1 MVVKKLARSSR
12 RLVTL
17 TGAAVLLLLAV
28 TLLAAQRSIDRIDNV
43 RPQVAQLFSDALGAP
58 VALGALS
65 ANWQGPIPRLEIA
78 SLTLRDQA
86 GQAPLRVAGLR
97 LELNLWLSLW
107 HRSLV
112 WRELSA
118 ERVALVISEEGPGQ
132 WGLAGLSRGTSPLNP
147 KALLAP
153 LAYSRFV
160 QLLDLDIQLQP
171 QQSDSYSLRGTQL
184 RIENQ
189 RNFHR
194 LQATLGFA
202 GGGESALQLV
212 AEGRGDPLDR
222 ESFTGTGYLQ
232 LDQLDLAA
240 PLATVGMS
248 LFPELFVDLQ
258 ALSALSVPLAGEFWL
273 SLAQGGVVELHGEL
287 GAEQIPLDW
296 ARDLDPLTQLRGQLS
311 GWYTPGQ
318 DWGLRLQ
325 QVDVSWAE
333 RAIEPFNMALSL
345 SLAEPGDFALAFNQV
360 KADLLVELLSDSG
373 LLLAKWRGLL
383 DTLNPRGQLGAVTV
397 GRTAGDY
404 FVGAQLRDFSVDRWR
419 GVPGVRGLDG
429 QLELR
434 GERAVLQLADDD
446 GLQLL
451 FAPSYEEYIGA
462 DSAAGLITA
471 EWSLA
476 TKQFA
481 IAGERLAAGALGGNA
496 EVDFYSWRAD
506 AGSSADSLL
515 ELRITASDLGG
526 ASWPSYLPATLPE
539 RLTSWLG
546 GALLQPAID
555 QFALLVRGDRDSAD
569 QLSLSSQVAVELAA
583 GQLDFAPGWP
593 RLEQLKGS
601 LLVSDGALAGQFD
614 QLASAGLAVTGGQL
628 TLPAGAAEL
637 AISARAD
644 AALADYQRYLANTP
658 LAETLSALLG
668 WQYRGTATANVEL
681 TIPVGGAA
689 PDGLDYTIDVGLVD
703 GVVALGQPA
712 LELDQLAGQLTI
724 SRDAGVVADAV
735 VGRAVGAP
743 LTLAFYR
750 DIGGQRMSIDS
761 VLNAELLTDV
771 SGIDWSALV
780 AGSANLSGLLTIP
793 PAGGSQPLRMTL
805 QSDQLGLGYSLPAP
819 LLKPADRVEPLS
831 VDIHF
836 AASGQQLSINSQ
848 PVAAELLIEQ
858 GAIARGVINVGSGQP
873 MPAGRELLLAAR
885 QPTIDWRAWRQWWVD
900 LPPTAIKPLRRSTQD
915 HQEPLPVRFAVA
927 LDTFDE
933 PWLSTQQL
941 HLGGQFESGG
951 IGFELTAEQLAG
963 IGYWPY
969 GEIEEGPISLALTRL
984 ALPEFS
990 AVGPGDDLLGWDMSE
1005 LPAIDFSVQALSYG
1019 ARELGSLSFDL
1030 RPVPGQLTFGRLGG
1044 ELLGVR
1050 LGGQQS
1056 VAGDLPPSELV
1067 WNTAADEPT
1076 TRLTGSFATGDI
1088 AALFKLLG
1096 GEPIADSSEAYFKA
1110 NLTWPGHPWQVDS
1123 RQLTGELALELWRGQ
1138 FYNRSG
1144 GGDAALRAVSLF
1156 NFANWL
1162 RRLQF
1167 DFTDVFGDN
1176 PSYDRLDGSLK
1187 FTSGRVSLSP
1197 PLTARLPSGR
1207 MALAAELDLVEQT
1220 IDGKLVATLPV
1231 ATNLPWI
1238 VALVGGLP
1246 AAAGVYLTSVV
1257 MSKQLDRLS
1266 SISYTLNGRWDDIEL
1281 AVDRVF
1287 ARELKE

>member
-1 MVVKKLARSSR
+1 MVVKKLARSSQ

-17 TGAAVLLLLAV
+17 TGAVVLLLLAA
-28 TLLAAQRSIDRIDNV
+28 TLLAAQRSIDQIDSV
-43 RPQVAQLFSDALGAP
+43 RPQVAQLFSDALGVP

-65 ANWQGPIPRLEIA
+65 ADWQGPIPRLEIA
-78 SLTLRDQA
+78 SLTLLDQA
-86 GQAPLRVAGLR
+86 GQAPLRIVGLR
-97 LELNLWLSLW
+97 LELNLWQSLW

-118 ERVALVISEEGPGQ
+118 ERVAVVISEERPGR
-132 WGLAGLSRGTSPLNP
+132 WGLAGLSRGASALNP
-147 KALLAP
+147 EILLAP

-160 QLLDLDIQLQP
+160 QLLDLDIELQP
-171 QQSDSYSLRGTQL
+171 QHSDSYSLRGTQL

-189 RNFHR
+189 RDFHR

-232 LDQLDLAA
+232 LVQLDLAA

-258 ALSALSVPLAGEFWL
+258 ASSKLSVPLVGEIWL

-345 SLAEPGDFALAFNQV
+345 SLADAGDFALAFNQV
-360 KADLLVELLSDSG
+360 KIDLLVELLSDSG
-373 LLLAKWRGLL
+373 LLLAKWRSLL
-383 DTLNPRGQLGAVTV
+383 GTLNPRGQLGAVTV

-404 FVGAQLRDFSVDRWR
+404 FVGAELRDFSVDRWR

-451 FAPSYEEYIGA
+451 LAPSYQEYIGT

-471 EWSLA
+471 EWSQA

-496 EVDFYSWRAD
+496 EVDFYSWRSD
-506 AGSSADSLL
+506 ASSRADSLL
-515 ELRITASDLGG
+515 ELRITAAGLRG
-526 ASWPSYLPATLPE
+526 AGWPNYLPATLPE
-539 RLTSWLG
+539 RLTDWLSE
-546 GALLQPAID
+546 ALQQPAID
-555 QFALLVRGDRDSAD
+555 QFALLVRADRDGAD
-569 QLSLSSQVAVELAA
+569 QLSLSSQVAVELGA
-583 GQLDFAPGWP
+583 GQLEFTPGWP
-593 RLEQLKGS
+593 RLEQLNGS
-601 LLVSDGALAGQFD
+601 LLISDGALVGQFD
-614 QLASAGLAVTGGQL
+614 QLASGGLAVTGGQL
-628 TLPAGAAEL
+628 SLPAGGTEL

-644 AALADYQRYLANTP
+644 APLADYQRYLINTP
-658 LAETLSALLG
+658 LASTLSALLD
-668 WQYRGTATANVEL
+668 WQYRGTAAADIGL
-681 TIPVGGAA
+681 TIPVGGEAS
-689 PDGLDYTIDVGLVD
+689 DGLDYTIDVVLAD
-703 GVVALGQPA
+703 GAVKLGQPA
-712 LELDQLAGQLTI
+712 LELDQLAGELTI

-743 LTLAFYR
+743 LKLAFYR
-750 DIGGQRMSIDS
+750 DVGGQRVSVDT

-793 PAGGSQPLRMTL
+793 PADSSQPLRMTL
-805 QSDQLGLGYSLPAP
+805 QSDQLGLAYQLPPP
-819 LLKPADRVEPLS
+819 LLKTADRAEPLS
-831 VDIHF
+831 TDVRF
-836 AASGQQLSINSQ
+836 AASGQLLSINSQ

-858 GAIARGVINVGSGQP
+858 GAIARGVINVGGSEP
-873 MPAGRELLLAAR
+873 LPSGRELLLAAS
-885 QPTIDWRAWRQWWVD
+885 QPSLDWRAWRQWWAG
-900 LPPTAIKPLRRSTQD
+900 LPAAVV
-915 HQEPLPVRFAVA
+915 EPLTRPAESDKDSLAVRFAVA
-927 LDTFDE
+927 LGAFNE
-933 PWLSTQQL
+933 PWLSTEQL
-941 HLGGQFESGG
+941 VLGGQFEPAGVS
-951 IGFELTAEQLAG
+951 FDVTAEQFAG
-963 IGYWPY
+963 VGYWPY
-969 GEIEEGPISLALTRL
+969 SEDDRTPISLALTRL
-984 ALPEFS
+984 ALPEFT
-990 AVGPGDDLLGWDMSE
+990 AAGADDEALSWDISG

-1019 ARELGSLSFDL
+1019 ERELGSLSFDL
-1030 RPVPGQLTFGRLGG
+1030 RPAPGQLTFGRLGG

-1050 LGGQQS
+1050 LGGQRS

-1067 WNTAADEPT
+1067 WDYAAAEPMT
-1076 TRLTGSFATGDI
+1076 QLTGSFATGDI
-1088 AALFKLLG
+1088 AALFQLLG

-1110 NLTWPGHPWQVDS
+1110 DLNWPGHPWQVDS
-1123 RQLTGELALELWRGQ
+1123 QQLSGDLALELWRGE

-1176 PSYDRLDGSLK
+1176 LSYDRLDGSLR
-1187 FTSGRVSLSP
+1187 FARGRVNLSP
-1197 PLTARLPSGR
+1197 PLTARLPSGK

-1266 SISYTLNGRWDDIEL
+1266 SISYTLSGRWDDIEL
-1281 AVDRVF
+1281 AVDKVF
-1287 ARELKE
+1287 ARQLKE